1 MINEKRGMGKKG
13 QVTAFIIVGILIV
26 IIVGVIFLVSDQ
38 GFGKRTLSNTQVEPI
53 RLFLRECITNIV
65 VDSAENLRKY
75 GGDFDNSGGVYLD
88 CNGVDGRER
97 RVIADRVPG
106 IYDPGVYLERRLENH
121 IGREIPRECGLDDFR
136 NEYDISNEDKFEVD
150 VIFRR
155 ENIDV
160 TVDFDTFVGKG
171 ISSVNLGSI
180 FVSINDDV
188 NEANAIAASMAFD
201 FYTNTAKDITD
212 VLFDVNEGD
221 VSLNNLGINFVD
233 GNFLTSREALGDNC
247 IGRPIC
253 EVTCDNGCCIIA
265 TEFSEDNGKEDFI
278 FGLNEI

>member
-106 IYDPGVYLERRLENH
+106 
-121 IGREIPRECGLDDFR
+121 
-136 NEYDISNEDKFEVD
+136 
-150 VIFRR
+150 
-155 ENIDV
+155 
-160 TVDFDTFVGKG
+160 
-171 ISSVNLGSI
+171 
-180 FVSINDDV
+180 
-188 NEANAIAASMAFD
+188 
-201 FYTNTAKDITD
+201 
-212 VLFDVNEGD
+212 
-221 VSLNNLGINFVD
+221 
-233 GNFLTSREALGDNC
+233 
-247 IGRPIC
+247 
-253 EVTCDNGCCIIA
+253 
-265 TEFSEDNGKEDFI
+265 
-278 FGLNEI
+278 